1 MSLFDE
7 FPDLLDPN
15 RISPSTSTEN
25 TSATGTTTDSASAT
39 ELAKIIPLV
48 QITPPTQLAPVNLI
62 GAAPPDQQWRQLLDS
77 KDGKDDSTPN
87 NARVYLTYHP
97 DFRGFIRWN
106 EYTKRIDITGGPL
119 QGYLKD
125 PQPRAEDIVSRVQ
138 DYLEH
143 VHKIKV
149 SFSDLT
155 RRVIA
160 VAREFKYDPLVEHLT
175 ALANKWDGMS
185 RIDDLFVV
193 YFGAGRIEGSAPT
206 DEERT
211 RLGHLRR
218 IGKRWMLGAVERALR
233 PGCKVDNV
241 LVLEGVQ
248 GARKTSAL
256 EALGGAF
263 YCSTQII
270 LGDKDSKMIA
280 SSNWLIDL
288 PDTNFMKK
296 ANRGFVTQRV
306 DTYRPPF
313 GAAVEHTP
321 RRCVLV
327 GSMNPEQGDSFQYFE
342 EEERRY
348 WPVRVGALDLKALM
362 RDRDQLW
369 GEAAY
374 LTLASASCPTCLASD
389 DTVYG
394 QTARCEFHRW
404 WLSAEEE
411 RIALAETAER
421 VQDVPWKL
429 RIQEWWYDM
438 EPSKRPEYFTVE
450 DVAVQALDIPVE
462 KLNTH
467 GITVSIG
474 MSVRSAGFRKKQI
487 TFGDKRHWVYKPT
500 DILAKAPR
508 QDRMIR
514 FRGGP
519 TTKFGSVPGGG
530 NNVLPIK
537 P

>member
-1 MSLFDE
+1 MSLFDD
-7 FPDLLDPN
+7 FPDLL
-15 RISPSTSTEN
+15 SPSETTPE
-25 TSATGTTTDSASAT
+25 SAPAAAAAASASEV
-39 ELAKIIPLV
+39 ELAAVIPIV
-48 QITPPTQLAPVNLI
+48 QLAPPAQI
-62 GAAPPDQQWRQLLDS
+62 APIANIPPALPEAEWKKLLDI
-77 KDGKDDSTPN
+77 KDDKVDSTLN
-87 NARVYLTYHP
+87 NARVYLTHHP
-97 DFRGFIRWN
+97 ELRGFIRWN
-106 EYTKRIDITGGPL
+106 EYTKKIDVLDGPL
-119 QGYLKD
+119 RKLVGKD
-125 PQPRAEDIVSRVQ
+125 PRAEDIVAHTQ

-143 VHKIKV
+143 KHGIKI
-149 SFSDLT
+149 SFSDLS
-155 RRVIA
+155 RRIVS
-160 VAREFKYDPLVEHLT
+160 VAREFKYDPLIEHLV
-175 ALANKWDGMS
+175 ALANKWDGLG
-185 RIDDLFVV
+185 RIEELFIT
-193 YFGAGRIEGSAPT
+193 YFGAGRIAGAEPT
-206 DEERT
+206 EEERT

-288 PDTNFMKK
+288 PDTNFMKRT
-296 ANRGFVTQRV
+296 NRGFVTQRV

-348 WPVRVGALDLKALM
+348 WPVRVGKLDLKSLM

-374 LTLASASCPTCLASD
+374 LVLASATCPACKASD

-404 WLSAEEE
+404 WLNDAEEK
-411 RIALAETAER
+411 IALAETADR
-421 VQDVPWKL
+421 VHDVPWKL
-429 RIQEWWYDM
+429 RIQQWWLNM
-438 EPSKRPEYFTVE
+438 EPKDRPEHFTVE
-450 DVAVQALDIPVE
+450 DVAVQALNIAEDKVAGFR
-462 KLNTH
+462 
-467 GITVSIG
+467 GIETTVG
-474 MSVRSAGFRKKQI
+474 LAVRSLGFRKKRI
-487 TFGDKRHWVYKPT
+487 TIDGAQHWVYKPN
-500 DILAKAPR
+500 DLLAKTPR
-508 QDRMIR
+508 SAK
-514 FRGGP
+514 
-519 TTKFGSVPGGG
+519 TTVNYSSLASVLEFQLDPK
-530 NNVLPIK
+530 NK
-537 P
+537 K